1 MKLLITV
8 LSIVCFSFGARAND
22 FGNSELVMFE
32 AQGRFVSINL
42 CINEAASN
50 GTLISS
56 AYVPQEPKNK
66 AFQSKYDGFFSVM
79 TYLHQNRIYMI
90 EFYVTPSDDISYLTC
105 RVLEVK
111 EGG

>member
-56 AYVPQEPKNK
+56 AHVLQESKSEN
-66 AFQSKYDGFFSVM
+66 FSGKYDGYQSVM
-79 TYLHQNRIYMI
+79 SYLYKNRIYMI